1 MKYRIVADSSC
12 NLFDLDVDYK
22 SVPLKILTDVKEYVD
37 NKDLNVNRMLDDF
50 KDYKGKSSTSCPS
63 TGEWLEAFGDAD
75 IVFGVTITSG
85 LSGSF
90 NAAMMAKRQYEEMYP
105 EKRVYIVDSLS
116 AGPEVTLIVNKLAEL
131 IKEEKDYSYI
141 RNAIIDYTRNTHL
154 MFSLSSL
161 ENFSRNGRI
170 SPTLA
175 KSANVFGIR
184 VVGKA
189 SYEGKLEPTGFCRGQ
204 KKAIKRLTE
213 EMRNAGYKGGK
224 VIIAHTNNNEAAD
237 HLCHLLKETYNNINI
252 KIMNNAG
259 LCSYYAETGGILV
272 GFEA

>member
-1 MKYRIVADSSC
+1 MKYRLVADSSC
-12 NLFDLDVDYK
+12 NIFELDIDYT
-22 SVPLKILTDVKEYVD
+22 SVPLKILTDNKEYVD
-37 NKDLNVNRMLDDF
+37 NKDLDVNNMLADF
-50 KDYKGKSSTSCPS
+50 KEYKGKSGTSCPS
-63 TGEWLEAFGDAD
+63 TGEWLEAFEDAD

-131 IKEEKDYSYI
+131 IKEEKTYTEI
-141 RNAIIDYTRNTHL
+141 RNSIIDYSQKTHL

-161 ENFSRNGRI
+161 DNFARNGRI
-170 SPTLA
+170 SPALA
-175 KSANVFGIR
+175 KSASVFGIR

-189 SYEGKLEPTGFCRGQ
+189 SYDGKLEPSGLCRGQ
-204 KKAIKRLTE
+204 KKAIKRLAQ
-213 EMRNAGYKGGK
+213 EMKDIGYKGGK
-224 VIIAHTNNNEAAD
+224 VIIAHTENLEAANS
-237 HLCHLLKETYNNINI
+237 LANLLKETYCNVNI

>member
-1 MKYRIVADSSC
+1 MKYKLVADSSC
-12 NLFDLDVDYK
+12 NIFELDVDYK
-22 SVPLKILTDVKEYVD
+22 SVPLKILTDHKEYVD
-37 NKDLNVNRMLDDF
+37 NNKLNVHDMLNDF
-50 KDYKGKSSTSCPS
+50 KEYKGKSGTSCPS

-105 EKRVYIVDSLS
+105 ERRVYIVDSLS
-116 AGPEVTLIVNKLAEL
+116 AGPEITLIVNKLAEL
-131 IKEEKDYSYI
+131 IKEEKGYTEI
-141 RNAIIDYTRNTHL
+141 RNSIIDYTRKTHL

-161 ENFSRNGRI
+161 QNFARNGRI
-170 SPTLA
+170 SPALA

-189 SYEGKLEPTGFCRGQ
+189 SYEGKLEPSGFCRGQ
-204 KKAIKRLTE
+204 KKAIKRLAQ
-213 EMRNAGYKGGK
+213 EMKDVGYKGGK
-224 VIIAHTNNNEAAD
+224 VIIAHTENLEAATS
-237 HLCHLLKETYNNINI
+237 LANLLKETYYNVDI
-252 KIMNNAG
+252 KIMENAG